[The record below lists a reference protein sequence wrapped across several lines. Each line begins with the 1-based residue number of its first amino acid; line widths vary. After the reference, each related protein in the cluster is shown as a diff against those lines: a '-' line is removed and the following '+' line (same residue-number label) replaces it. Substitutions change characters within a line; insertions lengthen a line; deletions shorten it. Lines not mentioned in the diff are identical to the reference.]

1 MQHAPLWV
9 DILVDC
15 PTVQAVFTYQIPLEF
30 AVAPGDVVQV
40 PFGVQQLGGIV
51 LQRREILPPDIAPD
65 QIRPVLG
72 VIAPGFLAP
81 DYLTLL
87 QRVATDYCTP
97 LITVVR
103 AALPPGL
110 LGKSQRRIQ
119 LWRDRLP
126 PGAETF
132 CSAPAQAV
140 LALLDQQPEGDY
152 SMRYLKQKVRQAD
165 KGVRDLMAR
174 DWVRSYLEPPRYSQP
189 QKRQAITLLQATGP
203 AGDLTKRQQ
212 EILTILQRQGGQMWL
227 MEFLS
232 LCRTTTDTLKKLETK
247 GYVVIQDQEVL
258 RLEQGEGQQRDAPK
272 VLTAA
277 QQSVLGAIASS
288 AGFQVFL
295 LHGVTGSG
303 KTEVYLQAIA
313 PRLAAG
319 QSALVLV
326 PEIGLTPQ
334 LTDRFRARFGDRVY
348 VYHSDLS
355 EGERYDTWRTML
367 DSGPHVLIGTRSA
380 VFAPLRNLGMIIL
393 DEEHDASFK
402 QEQPSPT
409 YHARTVAQ
417 WRAELAQCALI
428 LGSATPALETWQAA
442 HHPPAQYLTL
452 PQRIHDR
459 PLPPVEIVDMRVEL
473 KRGNRSIFSDRL
485 HHALTAMQTNGQQG
499 ILFIPRRGHSTFV
512 SCRSCGEVLH
522 CPHCD
527 VSLSYHHTH
536 DQATPRLIC
545 HYCNHHQAQPP
556 HCPACS
562 SPYLKQFGSG
572 TQRVITELA
581 RQFPQLRLL
590 RFDSDTTRTKGAHR
604 ALLTRFAQGHAD
616 VLVGTQMLTKG
627 LDVAQVTVV
636 GIVAAD
642 GLLHLPQ
649 YRATER
655 AFQVLTQVAG
665 RAGRGEEPGRVI
677 LQTYSP
683 DHAVVQAV
691 KAYDYSAFMAATLQE
706 RHQHYYPP
714 YCRLVLVRVS
724 GLDQEVVRSTA
735 ELVAMKVRSLCAEWA
750 RSLCAEETQS
760 LCAEETQSLC
770 AEETQSLCAEWARSL
785 CAEWDQSS
793 DLPPSIQI
801 LGPAPAP
808 IMRIKRRFRWHLVV
822 KLPPH
827 VPSLPDFSPLYALC
841 PSTVILSLNI
851 DPLYFD

>member
-1 MQHAPLWV
+1 MGLWV

-15 PTVQAVFTYQIPLEF
+15 PTVQAVFTYQVPSGL

-40 PFGVQQLGGIV
+40 PFGVQQLGGIA
-51 LQRREILPPDIAPD
+51 LRMRTTPPPDIAPD
-65 QIRPVLG
+65 KLRPVLG

-103 AALPPGL
+103 TALPPGL

-126 PGAETF
+126 PGAATF
-132 CSAPAQAV
+132 CSGPAQAV
-140 LALLDQQPEGDY
+140 LALLEQQTDGDY
-152 SMRYLKQKVRQAD
+152 SMRYLKRKVRQAEA
-165 KGVRDLMAR
+165 GVRDLMAR

-203 AGDLTKRQQ
+203 VGDLTKRQQ

-227 MEFLS
+227 MEFLP
-232 LCRTTTDTLKKLETK
+232 LCHTTTATLKKLEAK

-258 RLEQGEGQQRDAPK
+258 RLEQGEGQQRDVAKGLTPAQQA
-272 VLTAA
+272 VLNTLAA
-277 QQSVLGAIASS
+277 QD
-288 AGFQVFL
+288 GFGVFL

-334 LTDRFRARFGDRVY
+334 LTDRFRARFGDRVC
-348 VYHSDLS
+348 VYHSGLS
-355 EGERYDTWRTML
+355 DGERYDTWRTML
-367 DSGPHVLIGTRSA
+367 DGAPHVLIGTRSA
-380 VFAPLRNLGMIIL
+380 VFAPLRNLGIIVL

-409 YHARTVAQ
+409 YHARTVAR
-417 WRAELAQCALI
+417 WRAELTHCPLL

-442 HHPPAQYLTL
+442 HHPPAHYLAL
-452 PQRIHDR
+452 PQRIRDR
-459 PLPPVEIVDMRVEL
+459 PLPPVEVVDMRVEL

-485 HHALTAMQTNGQQG
+485 QRALQEMQANGQQG

-536 DQATPRLIC
+536 DQATPYLIC

-556 HCPACS
+556 HCPACT

-572 TQRVITELA
+572 TQRVMTELA
-581 RQFPQLRLL
+581 RQFPALRLL

-604 ALLTRFAQGHAD
+604 ALLTQFAQGHAD
-616 VLVGTQMLTKG
+616 LLVGTQMLTKG

-642 GLLHLPQ
+642 GLLHTPQ

-683 DHAVVQAV
+683 EHPVVQAV
-691 KAYDYSAFMAATLQE
+691 KAYDYPAFIQATLQE
-706 RHQHYYPP
+706 RQQHYYPP
-714 YCRLVLVRVS
+714 YCRLVLLRLS
-724 GLDQEVVRSTA
+724 GVDQGVVKSTA
-735 ELVAMKVRSLCAEWA
+735 ELVAVKLRSLCAEWA
-750 RSLCAEETQS
+750 
-760 LCAEETQSLC
+760 
-770 AEETQSLCAEWARSL
+770 QSLCAEWA
-785 CAEWDQSS
+785 QSS
-793 DLPPSIQI
+793 EFPPSIQI

-822 KLPPH
+822 KLPPQT
-827 VPSLPDFSPLYALC
+827 PSLPDFSPLYALC
-841 PSTVILSLNI
+841 PPTVSLFLNI
-851 DPLYFD
+851 DPLQLD